1 MSVFINLDYEPTVQV
16 DDKIRLDAS
25 KTFIAK
31 TSPAI
36 TIVEIQPTAAASFYA
51 VTGSSSKDWYLDW
64 SYAAAATNVV
74 TVRVTVTGG
83 AQTTKTFSIS
93 SITAETDALWS
104 SDNDLTLYEPE
115 ILKYLPNGW
124 SSYKRVHRRA
134 QTTILNSLDERKIWD
149 YNGNKFVKGDLLT
162 TTEVRDWSIA
172 LTLQYIYEGT
182 SNQIG
187 DVFGEKAKKYAT
199 LANDRSNRAVIR
211 IDYDKSGTQGN
222 LEGYSQFSAGLTK
235 I

>member
-1 MSVFINLDYEPTVQV
+1 MSVFIQLDYEPTVQV

-36 TIVEIQPTAAASFYA
+36 TIVEIQPTAAASFYV
-51 VTGSSSKDWYLDW
+51 VTGTSSKDWYLDW
-64 SYAAAATNVV
+64 AYSAAATNVV

-83 AQTTKTFSIS
+83 ATTTKAFNIS
-93 SITAETDALWS
+93 SVTSATDALWS

-115 ILKYLPNGW
+115 VLKYLPTGW
-124 SSYKRVHRRA
+124 SSYKRMHRRA
-134 QTTILNSLDERKIWD
+134 QATILNSLDERRIWD
-149 YNGNKFVKGDLLT
+149 INGNKFVKGDLIT

-172 LTLQYIYEGT
+172 LALQYIFEGM
-182 SNQIG
+182 SNQLG

-199 LANDRSNRAVIR
+199 QANDRGNRAVIR
-211 IDYDKSGTQGN
+211 IDYDKSGAQGN
-222 LEGYSQFSAGLTK
+222 IEGYDQFSASANK
-235 I
+235 V